1 IGEVFEGTVAG
12 VTSFGL
18 FVALDGVYVEGLLH
32 VTELGNDYF
41 HYDKARHEM
50 AGERTGVRYR
60 LGDRLTIKVVRVD
73 LETTKID
80 FTLVNKNSSVE
91 DNSNVDSNVLPNLEN
106 GNFKKRGNAE
116 STVKSSV
123 ISKVSNVAGK
133 SKSNGKLTLGAKS
146 KPKTSNQNSDKNPAK
161 PTKSKKASKKT
172 TKR

>member
-1 IGEVFEGTVAG
+1 MKVKENWQRIHRCINKIRERINASVGTI
-12 VTSFGL
+12 
-18 FVALDGVYVEGLLH
+18 
-32 VTELGNDYF
+32 
-41 HYDKARHEM
+41 
-50 AGERTGVRYR
+50 
-60 LGDRLTIKVVRVD
+60 DRN
-73 LETTKID
+73 D

-106 GNFKKRGNAE
+106 GNFKRRGNAE

-133 SKSNGKLTLGAKS
+133 PKSNGKLTLGAKS
-146 KPKTSNQNSDKNPAK
+146 KPKTSNQNSDKNPVK